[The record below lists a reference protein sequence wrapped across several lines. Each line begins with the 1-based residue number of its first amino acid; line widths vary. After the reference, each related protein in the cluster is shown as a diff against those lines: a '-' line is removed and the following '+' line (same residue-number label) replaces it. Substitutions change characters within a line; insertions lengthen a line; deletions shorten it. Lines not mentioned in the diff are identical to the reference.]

1 MLQAFVKFNI
11 KYMLY
16 TRKGDKGTTKLF
28 DCPQGTRL
36 SKSEF
41 VFEVL
46 GMLDE
51 LNTSLGYARALSEKS
66 GTFVAMKKQK
76 VSYADILL
84 VFQQNLFCIQ
94 AEVGGSDIHSKK
106 VHILF
111 LEEVIYEIE
120 TLLPPVHSFVIP
132 GGEPVGAYLDVARTV
147 ARRAER
153 GLVALRDKKEKEV
166 DDLSLEYL
174 NRLSSAL
181 YAMVRFANYQNGCI
195 EKKPDYQ

>member
-1 MLQAFVKFNI
+1 
-11 KYMLY
+11 MLY
-16 TRKGDKGTTKLF
+16 TRNGDKGTTKLF

-36 SKSEF
+36 SKSDF

-51 LNTSLGYARALSEKS
+51 LNTSMGYARALAEKNGAS
-66 GTFVAMKKQK
+66 ASMKGQK

-84 VFQQNLFCIQ
+84 IFQQNLFCIQ
-94 AEVGGSDIHSKK
+94 AEVGGSDMHAKK
-106 VHILF
+106 EHILF

-120 TLLPPVHSFVIP
+120 TLLPPVTSFVVP
-132 GGEPVGAYLDVARTV
+132 GGEILGAYLDVARTI

-153 GLVALRDKKEKEV
+153 GLVVLREKKERV
-166 DDLSLEYL
+166 VNDLSLEYL

-181 YAMVRFANYQNGCI
+181 YAMARFANYQHGCI
-195 EKKPDYQ
+195 EKKPDYK

>member
-1 MLQAFVKFNI
+1 
-11 KYMLY
+11 MLY
-16 TRKGDKGTTKLF
+16 TRKGDGGTTKLF
-28 DCPQGTRL
+28 DCPSGTRL
-36 SKSEF
+36 SKSDF

-51 LNTSLGYARALSEKS
+51 LNTFIGYARALAEKS
-66 GTFVAMKKQK
+66 GAYVTIKEQK
-76 VSYADILL
+76 VSYVDILL

-94 AEVGGSDIHSKK
+94 AEVGGSDMHSKK
-106 VHILF
+106 EHILF

-120 TLLPPVHSFVIP
+120 TLLPPINSFVIP
-132 GGEPVGAYLDVARTV
+132 GGEVFGAYLDITRTL

-153 GLVALRDKKEKEV
+153 GLVLLKDKKERV
-166 DDLSLEYL
+166 INDLSLEYL

-181 YAMVRFANYQNGCI
+181 YALARFANYQAGCI